1 MLNKSRWRDGF
12 ALFRLNVLALVKIM
26 HTLAHYLSDF
36 PFIAILRGVQPH
48 ECIAIADVLVEA
60 GFRAIEVPLNS
71 PDAIRS
77 IQLLAQHLPETCLV
91 GAGTVL
97 DVAQVKMVADVG
109 GKLIVMP
116 HADTAVIAESKLL
129 QMLCT
134 PGVATLTEAFAAL
147 HAGADGL
154 KLFPSESVPPSVLK
168 AWRTV
173 LPADTICLPVGGI
186 KADAMLAY
194 IEAGARGFGLG
205 SNLYRAGMSVA
216 QVRDNALAYAH
227 AWREIET

>member
-1 MLNKSRWRDGF
+1 MQ
-12 ALFRLNVLALVKIM
+12 
-26 HTLAHYLSDF
+26 TLTHYLSDF

-48 ECIAIADVLVEA
+48 ECLAIADVLFDA

-71 PDAIRS
+71 PDALQS
-77 IQLLAQHLPETCLV
+77 IELLVRHLPSSCLV

-97 DVAQVKMVADVG
+97 NVAQVKQLADVG
-109 GKLIVMP
+109 AQLVVMP
-116 HADTAVIAESKLL
+116 HADTQIIIESKRCN
-129 QMLCT
+129 MLCT
-134 PGVATLTEAFAAL
+134 PGVVTLTEAFAAL
-147 HAGADGL
+147 AAGADGL
-154 KLFPSESVPPSVLK
+154 KLFPSESVPPSILK

-205 SNLYRAGMSVA
+205 SNLYRAGMSAA

-227 AWREIET
+227 AWSEIET

>member
-1 MLNKSRWRDGF
+1 MSLICLQWRIFLGT
-12 ALFRLNVLALVKIM
+12 M
-26 HTLAHYLSDF
+26 MQTLTHYLSDF

-48 ECIAIADVLVEA
+48 ECIAIADVLFDA

-71 PDAIRS
+71 PDALDS
-77 IQLLAQHLPETCLV
+77 IQLLAQHLPSSCLV

-97 DVAQVKMVADVG
+97 DVAQVNMVAKVG

-116 HADTAVIAESKLL
+116 HADTAVIAESKRL

-147 HAGADGL
+147 AAGADGL
-154 KLFPSESVPPSVLK
+154 KLFPSESVPPNVLK

-173 LPADTICLPVGGI
+173 LPFNTICLPVGGI
-186 KADAMLAY
+186 KTDAMLAY
-194 IEAGARGFGLG
+194 TEAGARGFGLG

>member
-1 MLNKSRWRDGF
+1 MQ
-12 ALFRLNVLALVKIM
+12 ALD
-26 HTLAHYLSDF
+26 HYLADF

-48 ECIAIADVLVEA
+48 ECVAIADVLFEA

-71 PDAIRS
+71 PDALRS
-77 IQLLAQHLPETCLV
+77 IGLLAQHLPATCLV

-97 DVAQVKMVADVG
+97 ELAQVKMVADVG

-116 HADTAVIAESKLL
+116 HADTAIIAESKRL

-147 HAGADGL
+147 RAGADGL
-154 KLFPSESVPPSVLK
+154 KLFPSESVPPSVLT

-194 IEAGARGFGLG
+194 VEAGARGFGLG

-227 AWREIET
+227 AWREIEA